1 MSVAI
6 TRPPQTELAL
16 NTHAMVSDIHRTIL
30 QGQEGSSSKNLPVG
44 DGHTLAIAERT
55 LIVP

>member
-6 TRPPQTELAL
+6 TRRPQTEIAL
-16 NTHAMVSDIHRTIL
+16 NTLAMVSDIHSTIL
-30 QGQEGSSSKNLPVG
+30 QEGNSSKNLPVG

-55 LIVP
+55 LIIP